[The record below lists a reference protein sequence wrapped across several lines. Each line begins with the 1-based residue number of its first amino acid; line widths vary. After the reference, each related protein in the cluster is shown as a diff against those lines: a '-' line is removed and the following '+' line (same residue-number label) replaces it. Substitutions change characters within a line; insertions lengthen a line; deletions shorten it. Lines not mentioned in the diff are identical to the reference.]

1 MILAIGYRV
10 GLIGSQRQAL
20 WTVEVNHGTCPCDSL
35 NLLRFDDT
43 SVPLTHAKNGLYPV
57 YRLEEDGSLLKE
69 GGVTFSF
76 SFSFPFPFQLWALRA
91 HSGSITTR
99 LCLHTLQEV
108 FPGLHSHPIRVNSPT
123 CQLVHSWSMISTA
136 KVLHSSRSVALC
148 CTLWHLSALPLFRC
162 QLDRASSCQLN
173 RASSWKVD
181 RASSWKVDR
190 GSLPTC
196 TADSYTCPPKRA
208 TSLRNDESSSRMTE
222 QKFWMSLLW
231 EVSAGVI
238 YLQRA
243 AIPARKETV
252 QVFTW
257 IPPERIIYLYLIL

>member
-1 MILAIGYRV
+1 
-10 GLIGSQRQAL
+10 
-20 WTVEVNHGTCPCDSL
+20 
-35 NLLRFDDT
+35 
-43 SVPLTHAKNGLYPV
+43 
-57 YRLEEDGSLLKE
+57 
-69 GGVTFSF
+69 
-76 SFSFPFPFQLWALRA
+76 
-91 HSGSITTR
+91 
-99 LCLHTLQEV
+99 
-108 FPGLHSHPIRVNSPT
+108 
-123 CQLVHSWSMISTA
+123 MISTA

-173 RASSWKVD
+173 RASSCQLDRGSSWKVDRASSWKVD

-231 EVSAGVI
+231 EMSAGVI

>member
-1 MILAIGYRV
+1 
-10 GLIGSQRQAL
+10 
-20 WTVEVNHGTCPCDSL
+20 
-35 NLLRFDDT
+35 
-43 SVPLTHAKNGLYPV
+43 
-57 YRLEEDGSLLKE
+57 
-69 GGVTFSF
+69 
-76 SFSFPFPFQLWALRA
+76 
-91 HSGSITTR
+91 
-99 LCLHTLQEV
+99 
-108 FPGLHSHPIRVNSPT
+108 
-123 CQLVHSWSMISTA
+123 MISTA

-173 RASSWKVD
+173 RASSCQLDKASSCQLD
-181 RASSWKVDR
+181 RASSCQLNRASSWKVDR

-196 TADSYTCPPKRA
+196 TADRYTCPPKRA
-208 TSLRNDESSSRMTE
+208 TSLRNDEFSSRMTE

-231 EVSAGVI
+231 EMSAGVI

-257 IPPERIIYLYLIL
+257 IPLERIIYLYLIL